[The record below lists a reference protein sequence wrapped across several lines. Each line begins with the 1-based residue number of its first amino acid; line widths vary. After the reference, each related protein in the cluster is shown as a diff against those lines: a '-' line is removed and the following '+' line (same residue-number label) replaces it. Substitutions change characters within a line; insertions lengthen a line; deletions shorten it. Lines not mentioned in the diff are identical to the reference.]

1 MGIERRV
8 SVRLERLA
16 HGLVSTLLPGGK
28 PELSAALESSAAAK
42 EDEALKRVSEIA
54 SAKVSESEALDAHGL
69 RVVVL
74 VARDIEQS
82 LHEEKRAAAKDAFTT
97 GSVPQIALEVFFA
110 RLARYTNM
118 WRGHAGGP
126 ESAGVRAAVIA
137 LIYLDRLRD
146 SGYVVS
152 WANVHRLAVAA
163 FLVAIKY
170 SEDSVISNTWW
181 AKVGGVPLKELCAL
195 ESQLC
200 DKLHF
205 SFFVDAELYSQTLQ
219 SHDNF

>member
-16 HGLVSTLLPGGK
+16 HGLVSSLLPGK
-28 PELSAALESSAAAK
+28 PEETAALESSADAK
-42 EDEALKRVSEIA
+42 EAEALKRVSDIG

-69 RVVVL
+69 RVVML
-74 VARDIEQS
+74 VARDVEQS
-82 LHEEKRAAAKDAFTT
+82 LLAEKRAAAKDAFTT
-97 GSVPQIALEVFFA
+97 GSVPQIPLENFFA

-118 WRGHAGGP
+118 WRGHPGGP

-137 LIYLDRLRD
+137 FIYLDRLRD
-146 SGYVVS
+146 SGYVVT

-181 AKVGGVPLKELCAL
+181 AKVGGIPLKELCAL
-195 ESQLC
+195 EGQLC

-205 SFFVDAELYSQTLQ
+205 SFFVDAELYSRTLQ